1 MTKSRE
7 KCQILSGF
15 VKFGGP
21 GHTPRRSGRV
31 EMLAVV
37 PTSHA
42 STVAY
47 WIIVAT
53 GIALSSVAVVWTVR
67 VVHIVR
73 RDRRRFR
80 EGRCMRCGYDV
91 RFCSD
96 KCPECG
102 EPIRRGK

>member
-1 MTKSRE
+1 
-7 KCQILSGF
+7 
-15 VKFGGP
+15 
-21 GHTPRRSGRV
+21 
-31 EMLAVV
+31 MLAVV

-42 STVAY
+42 STIAY
-47 WIIVAT
+47 WVIVTT
-53 GIALSSVAVVWTVR
+53 GIVLSSLAVIWTIW

-91 RFCSD
+91 RFCND

-102 EPIRRGK
+102 EPIRRGL